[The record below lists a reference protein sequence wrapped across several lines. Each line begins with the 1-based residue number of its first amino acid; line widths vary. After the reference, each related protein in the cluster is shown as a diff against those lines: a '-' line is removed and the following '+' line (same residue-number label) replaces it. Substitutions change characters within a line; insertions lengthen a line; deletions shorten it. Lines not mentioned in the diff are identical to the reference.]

1 MKHEIISTTHTF
13 DTKYKSENRETKT
26 RTDERKVNK
35 GSCSQPGRG
44 SNSGEK
50 VRSRSLREVG
60 RVKAEYVIKQT
71 SFEFTSH
78 GALVAG
84 DNSGESAARRP
95 RDQ

>member
-1 MKHEIISTTHTF
+1 MNKNK
-13 DTKYKSENRETKT
+13 DGREMCKQG
-26 RTDERKVNK
+26 KL
-35 GSCSQPGRG
+35 QPASRAGRD